1 VAKSKKGILLSQ
13 RKYVLDLLSEAE
25 MLGCR
30 SIDSPMDV
38 NTKLLPDQGKLLEN
52 ARQYRRLVRK
62 LNYLTVIRSNITFTV
77 RVW

>member
-1 VAKSKKGILLSQ
+1 MARSKKGILLSQ

-38 NTKLLPDQGKLLEN
+38 NTKLLPDQGKLLEDVE
-52 ARQYRRLVRK
+52 RYRRLVK
-62 LNYLTVIRSNITFTV
+62 N
-77 RVW
+77 

>member
-1 VAKSKKGILLSQ
+1 MAKSKKGILLSQ